1 MKPIVLLRIL
11 YPLWVLSG
19 IFSIMYIPSLL
30 IDRGDLDQTIANI
43 NAQEGLFRLGI
54 VGRIITQLFYIIIPL
69 LLFELFAGINKRQAV
84 LMLVFSLISIPMALY
99 NETNHLAIL
108 SALDQPE
115 IVLEYLNTYRDNSLI
130 VHLFW
135 GLWLFPLGVLVYQS
149 NYFPRIIALALFFG
163 GTGYFLG
170 SIAAILFPEASVL
183 LSILDNFT
191 IGELVF
197 IIWLVFLGIKSK
209 E

>member
-1 MKPIVLLRIL
+1 MKPILLLRIL

-30 IDRGDLDQTIANI
+30 IDRGDMDQTIANI

-54 VGRIITQLFYIIIPL
+54 VGRVITQLFYIIIPL

-84 LMLVFSLISIPMALY
+84 LMLVFSLLSIPMALY

-115 IVLEYLNTYRDNSLI
+115 IVLEYLNTYRANSLI

-149 NYFPRIIALALFFG
+149 NYFPRIIAVLLFFG

-170 SIAAILFPEASVL
+170 SIVAILFPEASVL

-191 IGELVF
+191 LGEMVF
-197 IIWLVFLGIKSK
+197 IIWLVFVGIKSK